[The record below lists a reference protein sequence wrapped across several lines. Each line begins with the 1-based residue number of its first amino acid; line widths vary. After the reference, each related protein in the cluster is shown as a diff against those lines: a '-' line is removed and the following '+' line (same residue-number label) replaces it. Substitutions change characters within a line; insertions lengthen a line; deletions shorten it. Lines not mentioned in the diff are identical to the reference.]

1 MDHLVTLLERQLFWK
16 RTAEEHHPVPE
27 SAFMGKIAGNTRHP
41 I

>member
-16 RTAEEHHPVPE
+16 RTAEKHHPVPE
-27 SAFMGKIAGNTRHP
+27 NAFMEKIAENMRHP